1 MKGTVPILVLAFTI
15 TASFVPTQENTVQ
28 KLWIDSHAAVGNQY
42 FTFNYIDLHI
52 EIEIQ
57 KIKTICPPPHPPCYL
72 RSNYTFRGQLFLT
85 FNEMKLSPCD
95 LYKKTQKRKNKK

>member
-42 FTFNYIDLHI
+42 FTFNYIDSHI

-57 KIKTICPPPHPPCYL
+57 TIKTIGP
-72 RSNYTFRGQLFLT
+72 
-85 FNEMKLSPCD
+85 SP
-95 LYKKTQKRKNKK
+95 LLGI